1 MTLCRLRVVQA
12 NSHSISIP
20 HLVVFVKDLSYYVV
34 RQIARGGQV
43 LPMAGLMNFSAS
55 LRNLKGCCV
64 ARGGTN
70 GFLQSKNKGTK
81 CHNDT
86 LSEPTRNATEPRGQR
101 ATPYPR

>member
-20 HLVVFVKDLSYYVV
+20 HLVVFVKDLSYFEGVV
-34 RQIARGGQV
+34 YLVRRYAI
-43 LPMAGLMNFSAS
+43 
-55 LRNLKGCCV
+55 LRGCCV

-81 CHNDT
+81 CRDDT
-86 LSEPTRNATEPRGQR
+86 LSEPTRNATEPRGQQ
-101 ATPYPR
+101 ATPCPQWSQSPP